1 MPGKSRIVWLSWHSC
16 VRKVV
21 VNGKD
26 VRAWSVLRT
35 EIQQILV
42 KSHEKAFQIPA
53 GKGDKHDGKSALSA
67 MELAELLTQDFLQK
81 PAETVEFGEGL
92 DEEDLHGIQC
102 SILTE
107 S

>member
-1 MPGKSRIVWLSWHSC
+1 MWLSC
-16 VRKVV
+16 ARKVV

-35 EIQQILV
+35 EIQHILV

-53 GKGDKHDGKSALSA
+53 GGKGDKQDGKSALSA

-92 DEEDLHGIQC
+92 DEEDLHGIRIRVPC